1 MISSFVHTPTVCTG
15 DCSVSNWS
23 MLFHLCVQ
31 RSSITTLLH
40 VRSMLLFCNAHIC
53 SRSVLIISKQ
63 SESGGREGRT
73 DDWRISVELWMS
85 HCSKSYL
92 PLSLKYLYHCCYL
105 KFLWTPQGT
114 VIYGTIK
121 YNLHGYSFLNHKPT
135 NCFDMLERAGWNSS
149 VTYLWF
155 VCVGGCF
162 NILYISSN
170 WTDTCRLSGQLTF
183 LLMSNSNVAT
193 IFKLINSRLQLILGN
208 IFLKV

>member
-1 MISSFVHTPTVCTG
+1 MC
-15 DCSVSNWS
+15 
-23 MLFHLCVQ
+23 
-31 RSSITTLLH
+31 TLLQCAQVIVLYQTGACCFTCVCRGH
-40 VRSMLLFCNAHIC
+40 PLQHCFMFDPCCSSAMPIFAQEVCWLF
-53 SRSVLIISKQ
+53 Q
-63 SESGGREGRT
+63 SSQRAGGEGRT

-155 VCVGGCF
+155 VCVCGGGGLTYCTF
-162 NILYISSN
+162 PQTGLTRAGSLGSSRSCWCQIL
-170 WTDTCRLSGQLTF
+170 
-183 LLMSNSNVAT
+183 M
-193 IFKLINSRLQLILGN
+193 
-208 IFLKV
+208 